1 MRKFMPNILKYWGV
15 KVMVNKI
22 FKILS
27 PALQKK
33 YRCDAFIITHESEKN
48 FFVTLLVRKTKI
60 FVPKPNASTRWI
72 LKTKLKEYLI
82 SKSIKEIQYISKEI

>member
-1 MRKFMPNILKYWGV
+1 MKKFMSNILKHRGV
-15 KVMVNKI
+15 KAMVNKI

-27 PALQKK
+27 PSLQKK
-33 YRCDAFIITHESEKN
+33 YLCDAFIITHESEKN

-60 FVPKPNASTRWI
+60 FVPKPNASTKWI
-72 LKTKLKEYLI
+72 LKTKLEEYLI